1 MVCSDVGEKRLYRDL
16 DIPFLN
22 DLGSIEDLDL
32 KRLPSRGEMDN
43 DSLGNISGVNWLPF
57 SKLNG

>member
-1 MVCSDVGEKRLYRDL
+1 VGEERLYRDL

-32 KRLPSRGEMDN
+32 KRLPSRGEMDM
-43 DSLGNISGVNWLPF
+43 VFLPAVGDEAAPMT
-57 SKLNG
+57 S